1 MIMLAVTPPLVEA
14 ARVAALHRL
23 GRGLR
28 MPFQVGDQ
36 QGAFV
41 LEPGRAPEGRSPVCF
56 ESAVGVLGFSEP
68 EAMFSLMGECPVTLA
83 EAGNDSTSWFWELF
97 QHHLS
102 PQVVALLGYLRLL
115 PAAKTLG
122 FGCRF
127 TVMLG
132 ASKVA
137 GYLWLAPQSLLA
149 MCAAGAWRSTASS
162 LPASFPLAIAVTVGR
177 LNLPVGQLRSVRAG
191 DVLMPEQA
199 FFDAQGR
206 GHVRIGRRH
215 LQGRI
220 DDESG
225 PLCLNLIAIEEA
237 SMDEHFVVEEY
248 PGPEQDQPVE
258 DVFGREPFDELSM
271 ALTVRCGVLSL
282 TLGELRNLAP
292 GAVLGITG
300 YAPGMAG
307 LYYGERPI
315 GQGQLVEV
323 DGRLGL
329 QVSRVVFSR

>member
-1 MIMLAVTPPLVEA
+1 MIMSALTPPLVEG

-28 MPFQVGDQ
+28 MPFHVGDQ
-36 QGAFV
+36 EGAFV
-41 LEPGRAPEGRSPVCF
+41 LEPGRAPEGVSPLCV
-56 ESAVGVLGFSEP
+56 ESALGVLAFSEP
-68 EAMFSLMGECPVTLA
+68 NAMFSLMGECPVTLA
-83 EAGNDSTSWFWELF
+83 EVGNDPKSWFWELF

-102 PQVVALLGYLRLL
+102 PQVRALFGYLRVL
-115 PAAKTLG
+115 PAPEKLG

-132 ASKVA
+132 PSKVA

-149 MCAAGAWRSTASS
+149 MCAAGAWRSTASP
-162 LPASFPLAIAVTVGR
+162 LPASFPLAIAVTLGR
-177 LNLPVGQLRSVRAG
+177 LSLPIAQLRGVRAG
-191 DVLMPEQA
+191 DVLMLERA
-199 FFDAQGR
+199 FFDVQGR
-206 GHVRIGRRH
+206 GHLSIGSQR

-237 SMDEHFVVEEY
+237 SMDEEFLIEEV
-248 PGPEQDQPVE
+248 PGPEFDQPVE
-258 DVFGREPFDELSM
+258 DVFGRELFDDLSM
-271 ALTVRCGVLSL
+271 ALTVRCGVLNL

-292 GAVLGITG
+292 GAVLGISG
-300 YAPGMAG
+300 YAPGVAG

-329 QVSRVVFSR
+329 KLSRVVFSR